1 MTKHAIFEGLVYDEN
16 EKAVEA
22 KNIGNDV
29 FYVVDDA
36 GFLRH
41 IPSAQVDHQIFD
53 ILKNQFEQN
62 KDAIIEQTSKILG
75 QDDPFSQAVLANQL
89 NNFDDQFKMLETVG
103 LPENDRLYLGMTGF
117 RAIIDIHGNLLEL
130 KQPTGVD
137 PDDE

>member
-1 MTKHAIFEGLVYDEN
+1 MTKHAIFEGLVYDED
-16 EKAVEA
+16 ERVVET
-22 KNIGNDV
+22 KNIGNDC

-89 NNFDDQFKMLETVG
+89 DNFDAQFKMLETVG

-117 RAIIDIHGNLLEL
+117 RAIIDIHGNLIEL

-137 PDDE
+137 PEDE